1 MKKIIYQISILIA
14 VILVSVSCDKV
25 KDVRDPNAETIKG
38 NRKVFI
44 EDYTGHK
51 CGNCPAAADT
61 LKYLTKKYPGQ
72 VVALAIHAGFFANI
86 NTTTYPTDLRNST
99 GTAYDNAFGVS
110 LAGNP
115 NGLVNRAGFGTGG
128 FIKAYSTWEGE
139 VAQMLSKP
147 AKFEIKIRNNFTSS
161 NNNLNTSITVKSL
174 TNNGGIYK
182 LVVLLSEDSIIAEQ
196 LDYRLPSGSQL
207 IPNYEFSHVLRG
219 AVNSTWGDP
228 VFVSGAVAND
238 STVKAF
244 PNYSINSIYN
254 ASKCHII
261 AYVYDADPSSPTYY
275 EVLQVEEEKVK

>member
-1 MKKIIYQISILIA
+1 MKKIIYQITILIA
-14 VILVSVSCDKV
+14 IILIIVSCDKV
-25 KDVRDPNAETIKG
+25 KNVKDPNAEAIKG
-38 NRKVFI
+38 NRKVFV

-86 NTTTYPTDLRNST
+86 NATYPTDLRNPTS
-99 GTAYDNAFGVS
+99 TAYDNTFGVS

-115 NGLVNRAGFGTGG
+115 NGLINRSGFGSAN
-128 FIKAYSTWEGE
+128 FIKAYTTWEGD
-139 VAQMLSKP
+139 VAQMLSSP
-147 AKFEIKIRNNFTSS
+147 AKFEIKIRNTFTTS

-174 TNNGGIYK
+174 TNNAGIYK

-207 IPNYEFSHVLRG
+207 IPDYEFNHVLRE
-219 AVNSTWGDP
+219 AVNSSFGDP
-228 VFVSGAVAND
+228 IFTSGAVAND
-238 STVKAF
+238 SAVKAF
-244 PNYSINSIYN
+244 PNYSINSAYN

-261 AYVYDADPSSPTYY
+261 AYVYDADPNSPTYY
-275 EVLQVEEEKVK
+275 EVLQVEEAHVK